1 MHPFLF
7 LKFVNMT
14 GLGNI
19 LGKIFGK
26 GAETA
31 ISGIAD
37 VADRFIQTKE
47 EKAEFEKAMT
57 EVLFK
62 AEQVDQVNVTERW
75 RSDMSSDNKLS
86 KTIRPLVLAFLT
98 LAVVI
103 IIVLDGSVESFVVK
117 DGWIVLLQVILINVY
132 TAYFGGR
139 TIEKF
144 KSMTKN
150 K

>member
-1 MHPFLF
+1 
-7 LKFVNMT
+7 MT

-75 RSDMSSDNKLS
+75 KADMSSDNKLS
-86 KTIRPLVLAFLT
+86 KAIRPLVLAFLT
-98 LAVVI
+98 VAVITI
-103 IIVLDGSVESFVVK
+103 IILDGSLDTFVIKHDWV
-117 DGWIVLLQVILINVY
+117 VLLEVILINVY

-144 KSMTKN
+144 KSMTKDN
-150 K
+150 GK